1 MNGNSESVF
10 NFRPTSFITAPLF
23 LMSALLLSCDKDEP
37 EPVNE
42 EEVITTVEVTLTPE
56 GGGIPVT
63 LKFYDAD
70 GELGSIAPLVTV
82 SGSLKSA
89 TTYEAQIKLLNETE
103 NPAGDISLEVK
114 EEANDH
120 LVCFDVTGNI
130 AVQYLDADAN
140 NLPLG
145 LLTSWTTGAPGN
157 AAVTIVL
164 RHQAGTKTGACP
176 GAGETDVEVSFDLL
190 IE

>member
-1 MNGNSESVF
+1 MNRKTKCVF
-10 NFRPTSFITAPLF
+10 SLRPSSFIIVPIL
-23 LMSALLLSCDKDEP
+23 LLSVLLLSCEKDEP

-42 EEVITTVEVTLTPE
+42 EEVITTVEVTLTPD

-82 SGSLKSA
+82 SGSLKSS
-89 TTYEAQIKLLNETE
+89 TTYAAEIKLLNETE
-103 NPAGDISLEVK
+103 NPPGDISVEVK
-114 EEANDH
+114 EEANEH
-120 LVCFDVTGNI
+120 LVCFEVTGNI
-130 AVQYLDADAN
+130 VIQYLDTDAN

-145 LLTSWTTGAPGN
+145 LTTSWTTGAPGEAN
-157 AAVTIVL
+157 VTIAL
-164 RHQAGTKTGACP
+164 KHQPGTKTGECP
-176 GAGETDVEVSFDLL
+176 GVGETDVEVSFSLL

>member
-1 MNGNSESVF
+1 MNRNTKCVISLT
-10 NFRPTSFITAPLF
+10 PTGFIIIPLF
-23 LMSALLLSCDKDEP
+23 LLSVLLLSCEKDEP

-42 EEVITTVEVTLTPE
+42 EEVITTVEVILTPE

-82 SGSLKSA
+82 SGSLKSS
-89 TTYEAQIKLLNETE
+89 TTYTAEIKLLNETE
-103 NPAGDISLEVK
+103 NPPGDISLEVK
-114 EEANDH
+114 EEAKDH
-120 LVCFDVTGNI
+120 LVCFNVAGNI
-130 AVQYLDADAN
+130 VIQYLDTDAN

-145 LLTSWTTGAPGN
+145 LVSSWTTGAPGD
-157 AAVTIVL
+157 ASVTIAL
-164 RHQAGTKTGACP
+164 RHQAGTKTGECP
-176 GAGETDVEVSFDLL
+176 GVGETDVEVSFNLL